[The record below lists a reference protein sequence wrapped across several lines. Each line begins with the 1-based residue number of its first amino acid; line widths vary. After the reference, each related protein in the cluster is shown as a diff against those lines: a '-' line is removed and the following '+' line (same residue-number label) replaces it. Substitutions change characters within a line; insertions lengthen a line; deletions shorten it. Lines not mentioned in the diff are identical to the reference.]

1 MKLFAKY
8 NRINVLS
15 TVIIFLF
22 GCIAFAVLLR
32 YVVINQ
38 IDEDL
43 KIEKNEV
50 VSYVNK
56 YKHLPGIIE
65 VRDQYTIYKK
75 IAKQEISNNK
85 VFTHEMYN
93 SIEQEKELQRTIEFN
108 IYVNN
113 DWYSVSVSKSLEG
126 TDDLIQTII
135 AITVALIL
143 LILATTFLINRIVLR
158 RLWQPFYS
166 TLETTNQF
174 NLNSEKDIQFNT
186 TNIDEFNLLN
196 TSLSDAF
203 SKAQQDYQTLK
214 EFTENASHE
223 LQTPLA
229 VIQSKLD
236 ILIQNEKLSENE
248 GNAIQ
253 SAYSSIQSLSRLN
266 QSLLLLAKIEN
277 KQFSE
282 QTSINLNELLQDKI
296 NQFNE
301 IWKAKKIAVETTLSN
316 KIINGNIHI
325 TEILVNNLFNNATK
339 HNSEVGSINIVLND
353 VLQIANTGIK
363 HSLDES
369 QLFKRF
375 SKQTT
380 AAESQGLGL
389 SIIQQICIA
398 SGYACSYHFSAP
410 DLHTFTMKF

>member
-15 TVIIFLF
+15 TVIIFLL

-50 VSYVNK
+50 VSYVDK
-56 YKHLPGIIE
+56 YNRLPGLIE

-108 IYVNN
+108 IQVNN

-135 AITVALIL
+135 AITIALIL
-143 LILATTFLINRIVLR
+143 LILATTFIINRIVLR
-158 RLWQPFYS
+158 RLWQPFYK

-174 NLNSEKDIQFNT
+174 NLNSEETLQFNN

-196 TSLSDAF
+196 ASLSDAF
-203 SKAQQDYQTLK
+203 TKAQQDYQTLK

-248 GNAIQ
+248 SNAIQ

-282 QTSINLNELLQDKI
+282 QTNIDLNELLQ
-296 NQFNE
+296 
-301 IWKAKKIAVETTLSN
+301 N
-316 KIINGNIHI
+316 KIKP
-325 TEILVNNLFNNATK
+325 V
-339 HNSEVGSINIVLND
+339 S
-353 VLQIANTGIK
+353 
-363 HSLDES
+363 
-369 QLFKRF
+369 
-375 SKQTT
+375 
-380 AAESQGLGL
+380 
-389 SIIQQICIA
+389 
-398 SGYACSYHFSAP
+398 
-410 DLHTFTMKF
+410 